1 MAAIARI
8 VFVHGRVQGVGFR
21 WFVRERAEALGV
33 AGWVRNRYD
42 GSVEAWCEG
51 EPAAVEALL
60 AALREGPRFGRVDGV
75 DVREREPEGRAGFTT
90 LPTA

>member
-21 WFVRERAEALGV
+21 WFATQRADELGV

-60 AALREGPRFGRVDGV
+60 DALREGPRFARVDGV
-75 DVREREPEGRAGFTT
+75 DVREREPKGLAGFETR
-90 LPTA
+90 PTA